1 MLTGLNAM
9 RFVANAPDRS
19 LHSFS
24 QTYRGP
30 YPHFAFLYTLIVD
43 AFRSL
48 LGRKQ
53 PR

>member
-1 MLTGLNAM
+1 M
-9 RFVANAPDRS
+9 RLVANAPDRS
-19 LHSFS
+19 LHFFS
-24 QTYRGP
+24 QAYRGP
-30 YPHFAFLYTLIVD
+30 YPQFAFLFTLMVD